1 MAGRST
7 TIPTTSRRIPI
18 SGDQAINVS
27 ARCVHFTCEPHVE
40 VAIGITTFAL
50 KTDLYM
56 SAGEARTLAA
66 ALVEAADH
74 FDRESEAV
82 RGGVQ

>member
-1 MAGRST
+1 MAARST

-18 SGDQAINVS
+18 QGDAAIQLEVRS
-27 ARCVHFTCEPHVE
+27 VHITTDPELE
-40 VAIGITTFAL
+40 VALEL
-50 KTDLYM
+50 KTTSMGTTLYM